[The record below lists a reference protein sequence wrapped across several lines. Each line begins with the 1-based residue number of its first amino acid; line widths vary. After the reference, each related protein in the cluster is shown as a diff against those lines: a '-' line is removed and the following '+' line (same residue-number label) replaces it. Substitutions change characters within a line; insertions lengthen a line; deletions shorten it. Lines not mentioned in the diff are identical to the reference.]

1 MIHGLR
7 AGLLVAGVV
16 VADAAVLKFGHRMG
30 LEGLRRVWCQTGPL
44 RGKERCFA

>member
-1 MIHGLR
+1 VIHGLG